1 MITKAKVAHEML
13 NMPDE
18 SEKFTLQIWRLI
30 NSTPFDYTIMIFI
43 LLNMLQM
50 GVQYEG
56 QTP

>member
-43 LLNMLQM
+43 LLNML
-50 GVQYEG
+50 
-56 QTP
+56 